1 MTSDL
6 QAALE
11 AAYAQSKQPS
21 LDEEY
26 NRFVQRA
33 LEERE
38 RLRAERETRVPEPE
52 PEGRKTA
59 AAAASL
65 LRDGKRITVQAAAI
79 LLAYYLGLSNAKSND
94 SNLRYEIKRNTN
106 NMAYRTLE
114 ELIFQ
119 RAREGRF
126 DLIDPILGT
135 SIAHPQNPDRYW
147 LIEPMAFEVIKSDV
161 VRQPAS
167 PTMIIP
173 PIQRDDG
180 EAAASADHETTSAG
194 DQAPLIEAAAP
205 PIDSRNGK
213 AETCALGGK
222 INPENAEAM
231 DHATASQLAETNVTE
246 APVDL
251 TKLGSTIAE
260 PLQTPSANQ
269 RDALTEPQPKCRLLY
284 VADLEKFMARWT
296 DIAVERLSAPGITSE
311 YLANHQKRA
320 QEGSA
325 VPTLPLHR
333 RYIAVQAEKIRR
345 RRLEKAGIAV
355 GQNSK

>member
-6 QAALE
+6 HAALE

-52 PEGRKTA
+52 PDEGRKTA

-94 SNLRYEIKRNTN
+94 SNLRYEIRRNTN
-106 NMAYRTLE
+106 NMAYRKLE

-147 LIEPMAFEVIKSDV
+147 LIEPMAFEVIKSEV

-173 PIQRDDG
+173 PIQGDDG
-180 EAAASADHETTSAG
+180 EAESAAPANLHNAESDADGRKTAESETAAPLGETETDAAASESSAAD
-194 DQAPLIEAAAP
+194 PAASNKLQWASDPQICHAIIAVYERAKQVGEQP
-205 PIDSRNGK
+205 PNIKDLRNPVQQELRKTQHRASGNHIM
-213 AETCALGGK
+213 ALGKGYS
-222 INPENAEAM
+222 
-231 DHATASQLAETNVTE
+231 D
-246 APVDL
+246 
-251 TKLGSTIAE
+251 
-260 PLQTPSANQ
+260 
-269 RDALTEPQPKCRLLY
+269 
-284 VADLEKFMARWT
+284 
-296 DIAVERLSAPGITSE
+296 
-311 YLANHQKRA
+311 
-320 QEGSA
+320 
-325 VPTLPLHR
+325 
-333 RYIAVQAEKIRR
+333 RR
-345 RRLEKAGIAV
+345 RKPGKTKASEKRKAAFT
-355 GQNSK
+355 K